1 MRLLKRIHCSSDHDV
16 MLFSTSHVIIVVS
29 RMSSMYLS
37 TSTWAAAETVLDRRL
52 NSAQRI
58 SLELSFESLICAAL
72 YRELNARELDENSV
86 DLWDFEIRSLSWEDD
101 EIDNDEWRCCLRWCI
116 FFFNKMFLKN
126 RMTLVNYVEI
136 ILAENIHDDINI
148 DFVFFCSHSADHC
161 FWDDKSSFKLFNVS
175 RNSRSCLLD
184 LSSDS
189 FNDMSRLSLA
199 FSTLLSTL
207 RW

>member
-37 TSTWAAAETVLDRRL
+37 TSTWAAAETVLDHCL

-58 SLELSFESLICAAL
+58 SLELSSESSICAAL
-72 YRELNARELDENSV
+72 YHEFNVKELDENSV
-86 DLWDFEIRSLSWEDD
+86 DLWNFEIRSLSWEDD
-101 EIDNDEWRCCLRWCI
+101 EINNDEWRCCLRWCV
-116 FFFNKMFLKN
+116 FFFDKMFLKN

-136 ILAENIHDDINI
+136 ILTENIHDDIDI
-148 DFVFFCSHSADHC
+148 DFVFFCSRSADHC

-175 RNSRSCLLD
+175 RNLRSCLLD

-189 FNDMSRLSLA
+189 FNDMLKLSLA
-199 FSTLLSTL
+199 FSTLLLTS

>member
-37 TSTWAAAETVLDRRL
+37 TLTWAAAKTVLDYRL

-58 SLELSFESLICAAL
+58 FLELTSESSICAAL
-72 YRELNARELDENSV
+72 YHELNARELDKNSV
-86 DLWDFEIRSLSWEDD
+86 DLWNFEIRSLNWKDD
-101 EIDNDEWRCCLRWCI
+101 EIDNDEWECCLRLCI
-116 FFFNKMFLKN
+116 FFFDKMFLKN
-126 RMTLVNYVEI
+126 WMTLVNYIEI
-136 ILAENIHDDINI
+136 ILTENIHDDIDI
-148 DFVFFCSHSADHC
+148 DFVFFCSHFADHC

-199 FSTLLSTL
+199 FSILLLTS

>member
-1 MRLLKRIHCSSDHDV
+1 
-16 MLFSTSHVIIVVS
+16 MLFFTSRVIIIVS

-37 TSTWAAAETVLDRRL
+37 TSTWAAAETVLDHRL

-58 SLELSFESLICAAL
+58 SLKLSSELSICAAL
-72 YRELNARELDENSV
+72 YRELNVKELDENSV
-86 DLWDFEIRSLSWEDD
+86 DLWNFEIRSLSWEDD
-101 EIDNDEWRCCLRWCI
+101 EIDNDEWECCLRWCI
-116 FFFNKMFLKN
+116 FFFDKMFLKN

-136 ILAENIHDDINI
+136 ILAENIHDDIDI
-148 DFVFFCSHSADHC
+148 DFVFFYNRSADHC
-161 FWDDKSSFKLFNVS
+161 FWDDKSSFELFNIL

-199 FSTLLSTL
+199 FSTLLLTF